1 MYHFYR
7 ATTVQRPDDWSYD
20 EICSICK
27 YNSYH
32 PSHPRNPSVL
42 CDVEGFPCACG
53 SWHPMGYLNEMNY
66 ELMKKVGM
74 PDYEPTK
81 VEQEILKLEFTNGV

>member
-1 MYHFYR
+1 
-7 ATTVQRPDDWSYD
+7 
-20 EICSICK
+20 
-27 YNSYH
+27 
-32 PSHPRNPSVL
+32 
-42 CDVEGFPCACG
+42 
-53 SWHPMGYLNEMNY
+53 MGYLNEMNY